1 MTAPSKTTLLEIV
14 NDVAKSVGHPATQDV
29 ASVTDEAIL
38 RLAYYAN
45 IAGTEL
51 CYMNLGGWS
60 ALQNTATI
68 PIVADAPGQREK
80 GFDLPVD
87 FKAMIDDTHWDASTQ
102 LPAIGPVNPQDW
114 QWMVVRQAMI
124 TTRFLWRIRNK
135 QIWIKSPPT
144 TAQNLTFEYVS
155 KSWAVDGTTAAKQ
168 DFMTNNGDYHVYPWQ
183 LMVLY
188 TRAKW
193 FENEGYDSTGAY
205 LDFKKAYDYE
215 VGQDKGATALSLVP
229 GTGYPYL
236 SAVKNIPDTGYGAA

>member
-1 MTAPSKTTLLEIV
+1 MPAPTNTSLLEIV
-14 NDVAKSVGHPATQDV
+14 NAVAKSVGHPASTDV
-29 ASVTDEAIL
+29 TASTDEAIL

-51 CYMNLGGWS
+51 CYMNPGGWS
-60 ALQNTATI
+60 SLQATATLSI
-68 PIVADAPGQREK
+68 FADTPGQREK
-80 GFDLPVD
+80 GFDLPSD

-135 QIWIKSPPT
+135 QIWIKSPPVSP
-144 TAQNLTFEYVS
+144 QNLTFEYIS
-155 KSWAVDGTTAAKQ
+155 KFWAVDGGSGTKQ
-168 DFMTNNGDYHVYPWQ
+168 DVMNKNDDYHVYPWQ

-215 VGQDKGATALSLVP
+215 VGSDKGATALSLVP
-229 GTGYPYL
+229 GTGYPYI
-236 SAVKNIPDTGYGAA
+236 SAIKNIPDTGYGAA

>member
-1 MTAPSKTTLLEIV
+1 MPAPSKTTLLEIV
-14 NDVAKSVGHPATQDV
+14 NDVAKSVGHPPTTDVVNTQD
-29 ASVTDEAIL
+29 EAVL

-45 IAGTEL
+45 IAGSEL
-51 CYMNLGGWS
+51 CYMNLGGWQ
-60 ALQNTATI
+60 ALQNTATLSI
-68 PIVADAPGQREK
+68 FADTPGQREK
-80 GFDLPVD
+80 GFDLPAD
-87 FKAMIDDTHWDASTQ
+87 YKAMIDDTHWSASTQ

-124 TTRFLWRIRNK
+124 TTRFLWRIRNR
-135 QIWIKSPPT
+135 QIWIKSPPVT
-144 TAQNLTFEYVS
+144 PQSLTFEYVS
-155 KSWAVDGTTAAKQ
+155 KYWARNEGDAPQ
-168 DFMTNNGDYHVYPWQ
+168 DFMAVNADYHIYPWQ

-229 GTGYPYL
+229 GTGYPYI
-236 SAVKNIPDTGYGAA
+236 SAIKNIPDTGYGAA